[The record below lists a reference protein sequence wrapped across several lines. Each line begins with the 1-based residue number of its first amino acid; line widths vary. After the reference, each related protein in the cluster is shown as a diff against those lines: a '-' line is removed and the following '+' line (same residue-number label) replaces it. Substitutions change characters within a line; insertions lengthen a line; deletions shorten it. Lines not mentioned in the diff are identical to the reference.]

1 MLNLFL
7 AQMVYSWGKKVPQ
20 WPGSVGWSEYSR
32 GECCL
37 TERMMIRIVFMRK
50 FGEILRSDLSAFEI
64 LIILQEG
71 KKNSTGLC
79 V

>member
-1 MLNLFL
+1 
-7 AQMVYSWGKKVPQ
+7 
-20 WPGSVGWSEYSR
+20 
-32 GECCL
+32 
-37 TERMMIRIVFMRK
+37 MRK

-71 KKNSTGLC
+71 KKNSTGLY